1 MQTIHLQ
8 YIIYIYIYDICVTMK
23 NASILPIM
31 YELGPERMG
40 RSAPGPWSFHVVCS
54 RKHGSPSIFPYF
66 SLDLFDSPCPPCS
79 NPIMSSRVE
88 SLYLALPNFD
98 VSGAA
103 HRCEKMDRE
112 HWLSSREQERHLR
125 QSLAHKDSCD
135 WLSLDLGLI
144 LPEKLSGNVEHI
156 LQDLQDMC
164 PNTY

>member
-1 MQTIHLQ
+1 MRNYEERVHPTHNVWARSWTHGQ
-8 YIIYIYIYDICVTMK
+8 ICPWPLEFPRCL
-23 NASILPIM
+23 LPKK
-31 YELGPERMG
+31 RV
-40 RSAPGPWSFHVVCS
+40 SQH
-54 RKHGSPSIFPYF
+54 F

-79 NPIMSSRVE
+79 NPIMSSCVE

-125 QSLAHKDSCD
+125 ENLAHKDSCD

-144 LPEKLSGNVEHI
+144 LPEKLPGNVEHI